1 MQTMLKGS
9 TTPFGLIASK
19 RVIDKGPPRT
29 LEVSENGG
37 LASCRGIANCELR
50 ICTRFAVSRSAI
62 RNPKSEMLCASVVK
76 SPWLTLC
83 QSARTPGFSEAAP
96 ANRIA
101 DRHRHLHR
109 YGDQKRDQRRG
120 RTLSS

>member
-37 LASCRGIANCELR
+37 LASCRGIADCE
-50 ICTRFAVSRSAI
+50 F
-62 RNPKSEMLCASVVK
+62 
-76 SPWLTLC
+76 
-83 QSARTPGFSEAAP
+83 
-96 ANRIA
+96 RIA
-101 DRHRHLHR
+101 DL
-109 YGDQKRDQRRG
+109 YSVRR
-120 RTLSS
+120 LSIRNSQSEIRNALRLCGEIPVA

>member
-37 LASCRGIANCELR
+37 LASCRGIADCEFR
-50 ICTRFAVSRSAI
+50 IADLYSVRRLSI
-62 RNPKSEMLCASVVK
+62 RNSQSKIRNALYLCGE
-76 SPWLTLC
+76 SPRLTLC
-83 QSARTPGFSEAAP
+83 RSARNPGFSEAAP
-96 ANRIA
+96 ANR
-101 DRHRHLHR
+101 
-109 YGDQKRDQRRG
+109 
-120 RTLSS
+120 

>member
-37 LASCRGIANCELR
+37 LASCRGIADCE
-50 ICTRFAVSRSAI
+50 F
-62 RNPKSEMLCASVVK
+62 
-76 SPWLTLC
+76 
-83 QSARTPGFSEAAP
+83 
-96 ANRIA
+96 RIA
-101 DRHRHLHR
+101 DL
-109 YGDQKRDQRRG
+109 YSVRR
-120 RTLSS
+120 LSIRNSQSKIRNALCLCGEIPVAYALPIGSYPGLFGGGAGESDR